1 MATAEQQT
9 ATDVLEERMIDAEYK
24 IWKKNTPFLY
34 EYVMTHSLEWP
45 SLTCQW
51 LPHKRSLG
59 TEAEEHSLLIGTH
72 TTGEQNYL
80 MVATCALP
88 LDDDVVED
96 PKEAAATSST
106 AAAASGT
113 RKPAPQYDE
122 EKKDVGGFGH
132 ANNTVGKIEIKMKIK
147 HEGEVNRARYMPQN
161 HFVVA
166 SRGPNAPVYIWDLTK
181 HPSKPEDNSPFS
193 PQGVCIGHTEEGY
206 GMVWSTHQEG
216 YLCTASADKTV
227 KVWDVSAAT
236 AAKASPGTQIKPL
249 VSLSNFHTATVED
262 VDWHTKDANMIASV
276 GDDKQLVL
284 WDMRKPK
291 ETVHLVKDAHKDD
304 INTVAFN
311 PANEYL
317 LATGS
322 SDHDI
327 AVWDLRKMTSRLHT
341 LKGHTDDVYRIQW
354 APHNE
359 SILGSC
365 SADRRVAVWDL
376 SRIGAEQSP
385 EDAED
390 GPPELLFLHGG
401 HTSKVSDFT
410 WSPVAE
416 WSVSSVSEDNVLQVW
431 HMAEDIYAE
440 EEDEAENDGKK
451 DNGALGEDDLE

>member
-1 MATAEQQT
+1 MATTTTEAAAAAPA

-51 LPHKRSLG
+51 LPHMRQLG
-59 TEAEEHSLLIGTH
+59 TEAEEHSLLLGTH

-88 LDDDVVED
+88 HDDDVVED
-96 PKEAAATSST
+96 PPT
-106 AAAASGT
+106 AADN

-122 EKKDVGGFGH
+122 EKKEVGGFGH
-132 ANNTVGKIEIKMKIK
+132 GNNTVGKIEIKMKIK

-161 HFVVA
+161 HFIVA
-166 SRGPNAPVYIWDLTK
+166 SRGPNPEVYIFDRSK
-181 HPSKPEDNSPFS
+181 HPSIPQANDPFS
-193 PQGVCIGHTEEGY
+193 PQGVCIGHTDEGY
-206 GMVWSTHQEG
+206 GLVWSTHQEG
-216 YLCTASADKTV
+216 YLCTASADQTV
-227 KVWDVSAAT
+227 KVWDVAACT
-236 AAKASPGTQIKPL
+236 AAKATPGTQIHPI
-249 VSLSNFHTATVED
+249 VSLEKVHTAAVQD
-262 VDWHTKDANMIASV
+262 VDWHKHDANMIASV

-284 WDMRKPK
+284 WDMRKPAETIHVVK
-291 ETVHLVKDAHKDD
+291 EAHKDD

-311 PANEYL
+311 PMNEFL
-317 LATGS
+317 VATGS
-322 SDHDI
+322 SDNEI
-327 AVWDLRKMTSRLHT
+327 AVWDLRKLTSRLQT
-341 LKGHTDDVYRIQW
+341 LQGHTNDVFRIEW

-376 SRIGAEQSP
+376 SRIGMEQSP

-401 HTSKVSDFT
+401 HTSKVADFS

-416 WSVSSVSEDNVLQVW
+416 WGVASVSEDNVLQVW

-440 EEDEAENDGKK
+440 EDAEENDGKK
-451 DNGALGEDDLE
+451 DNGALGDDDLE